1 MSWEHPV
8 SQRAL
13 FREEAVEFQH
23 HHRQWGHIALLQP
36 TSTKILTWLIA
47 AAVGVIVVFLCFA
60 QYARKETVVGYLA
73 TTAGTAKIFVPQMGF
88 VKQLHVSE
96 GEEVEEGQPLLT
108 VSTDH
113 VATDGEDVNTT
124 ILDTLTQQQNFIKR
138 QITAEDQRGVSE
150 RGRLQALIAGV
161 GAEISHLEAQEA
173 IQTDRLKLSESFVA
187 SATELMAKGA
197 MAALELKRREQAAL
211 EQKQNLNALQQQIA
225 ARQNQ
230 LTENRYAL
238 EQLPVVLAE
247 KIQSLRNDLSA
258 VEQRIAETNGRRAY
272 VIRAPTAGRVA
283 TLQATEGQRADPKQ
297 LQLEIVPRDSTLQA
311 ELFFPTRAFG
321 FVRVGQ
327 QVRILYDAFPY
338 QKFGTYRAHV
348 VKVSQTI
355 LTGNDM
361 SGPVSLREPAYRV
374 TAALERPDID
384 AYGQKISLQ
393 PQMLLRADVILEQ
406 RPLMK
411 WLLDPLLSARM

>member
-1 MSWEHPV
+1 LFWEHPV

-13 FREEAVEFQH
+13 FRQEAVEFQH

-60 QYARKETVVGYLA
+60 QYARKETVAGYLA

-88 VKQLHVSE
+88 VKQLHVGE

-108 VSTDH
+108 VSTDQ

-124 ILDTLTQQQNFIKR
+124 ILGTLTLQQDFIKR

-197 MAALELKRREQAAL
+197 MAGLELKRREQAAL

-247 KIQSLRNDLSA
+247 KIQSLRNDLSS

-283 TLQATEGQRADPKQ
+283 TLQASEGQRADPKQ

-327 QVRILYDAFPY
+327 PVRILYDAFPY

-355 LTGNDM
+355 LTGTDT